1 MVTGRL
7 IYEWRMNTS
16 QLQNVMSQSNEG
28 NEQDEEE
35 EEIDRVPK
43 PKYFD
48 DRSF

>member
-1 MVTGRL
+1 
-7 IYEWRMNTS
+7 
-16 QLQNVMSQSNEG
+16 MSQSNEG

>member
-1 MVTGRL
+1 
-7 IYEWRMNTS
+7 
-16 QLQNVMSQSNEG
+16 MSQSNDG

-35 EEIDRVPK
+35 DQIDRVPK

>member
-1 MVTGRL
+1 
-7 IYEWRMNTS
+7 MNTS

>member
-1 MVTGRL
+1 
-7 IYEWRMNTS
+7 MNTS
-16 QLQNVMSQSNEG
+16 QLQNVISQSNEG